1 MAQTIR
7 QRCQKNPAKL
17 IHKLK
22 QVQIKNLVK
31 LINELISAKSI
42 NPKKNA
48 SGKNNKMKLPI
59 KSPTMKKSA
68 LMKRQMKNTALI
80 KKLI

>member
-1 MAQTIR
+1 VPI
-7 QRCQKNPAKL
+7 KNPAKL

-22 QVQIKNLVK
+22 QVPIKNLVK
-31 LINELISAKSI
+31 LINELISAKST

-59 KSPTMKKSA
+59 KGPTMKKSA
-68 LMKRQMKNTALI
+68 
-80 KKLI
+80 